1 MPVGSIVPGDPSRD
15 RPLGS
20 AMSAD
25 APGRTRNRLSRIAK
39 KKVPHRSDHRFFA
52 AKAHVRSEF
61 ENLQHD
67 LRHSCAH
74 PPVIADFLHALE
86 SVDGVLHDLAPSD
99 PGAKDEVRE
108 LTKLVQ
114 HLRLAETWVTASER
128 VLMRLGGHAT
138 AEQRIQVEEA
148 RETVMW
154 CVRAGHW
161 DGQLT
166 AAIGSLQP
174 VVLEA
179 EARAAL
185 VAV

>member
-1 MPVGSIVPGDPSRD
+1 
-15 RPLGS
+15 
-20 AMSAD
+20 MSAD

-39 KKVPHRSDHRFFA
+39 KKVPHRTDHRFFA
-52 AKAHVRSEF
+52 AKSHVRSEF
-61 ENLQHD
+61 ENLQQD

-86 SVDGVLHDLAPSD
+86 SVEVVLHELAPSD

-108 LTKLVQ
+108 LAKLVQ

-128 VLMRLGGHAT
+128 VLLRLGTRAT
-138 AEQRIQVEEA
+138 PEQRIEIEES

-166 AAIGSLQP
+166 AAIGSLQ
-174 VVLEA
+174 VIVLDA

-185 VAV
+185 VSA

>member
-1 MPVGSIVPGDPSRD
+1 
-15 RPLGS
+15 
-20 AMSAD
+20 MSAD

-39 KKVPHRSDHRFFA
+39 KKVPHRSDRRFFA
-52 AKAHVRSEF
+52 AKTHVRSEF

-74 PPVIADFLHALE
+74 PPVIADFLHALA
-86 SVDGVLHDLAPSD
+86 SVEVVMHELVPSD
-99 PGAKDEVRE
+99 PGAKDEVRD

-128 VLMRLGGHAT
+128 VLIRLGVRAT
-138 AEQRIQVEEA
+138 PEQRCEIEA
-148 RETVMW
+148 SRDTVMW

-166 AAIGSLQP
+166 AAIGSLQL

-179 EARAAL
+179 EAHAAL
-185 VAV
+185 VTV